1 MSNNTH
7 VKTILLLAANPRN
20 TSQLQL
26 DQEVREISEGLRR
39 ANKREQFKLEQRWA
53 VRSRDFY
60 RAILDTQ
67 PHIVHFCGHGAGED
81 GIVLEDDTGQTAFLQ
96 ADALSG
102 MFELFATEGV
112 ECVLLNACYSEM
124 QATAISQHINYVIGM
139 NRAIGDKAAIN
150 FAVAFYDA
158 LGSGRE
164 FEFAFKLGC
173 SQIIGLKEH
182 QTPVFKKKQ
191 VINLTYNQ
199 VEPEVKARK
208 RIFISYKRD
217 AEPDEPV
224 ALEVYQA
231 LALQHEVFIDQK
243 MLVGTRWAEYIK
255 REICQADFIIVFL
268 SARSV
273 NSEMV
278 EQEIQMAHTT
288 AQLQSGRPAIL
299 PVRLA
304 YREQF
309 QYPLSAYLNN
319 INWAFWQDT
328 QDTPRLID
336 ELMQAVSGGELS
348 IREVQAKAELLQPRE
363 AVRLPRPFPS
373 AQPVSLE
380 SPEGTMDS
388 ESDFYVERPSDAI
401 ALKTIVQRGVTIA
414 IKGPRQVGK
423 SSLLIRTIEAA
434 VNAGKRVAFLDFQLF
449 DKAALTNAE
458 LFFRQFCIWLTDVL
472 EMADRV
478 DEYWNTPLGNTQRC
492 TRYVGRYILK
502 ELGNPL
508 VLAMDEVDKVFDADF
523 RSDFFGMLR
532 SWHNSR
538 ATTPIWK
545 QLDLTLVTST
555 EPYQLIDD
563 LNQSP
568 FNVGQVIELGDFTP
582 EQVADLNRRHGSP
595 LNSNEERQLIALLG
609 GHPYLIR
616 RSLYLITSQQIT
628 TAELFA
634 NATTDNGCFGDHL
647 RHHLSLLH
655 NKTELIESLLQV
667 IRQNTCSD
675 KQIFWRLRG
684 AGLVREEG
692 RVVLPRC
699 QLYAD
704 YFRENLRG

>member
-1 MSNNTH
+1 MSNNTD

-20 TSQLQL
+20 TNQLQL
-26 DQEVREISEGLRR
+26 DQEVREIDEGLRR
-39 ANKREQFKLEQRWA
+39 ASGREHFKLEQKWA
-53 VRSRDFY
+53 VRQRDFY

-81 GIVLEDDTGQTAFLQ
+81 GIVLEDDTGETAFMQ
-96 ADALSG
+96 ADGLSSL
-102 MFELFATEGV
+102 FKLFATKGV
-112 ECVLLNACYSEM
+112 ECVLLNACYSEV
-124 QATAISQHINYVIGM
+124 QANAIGQHINYVIGM
-139 NRAIGDKAAIN
+139 NREIGDKAAIN
-150 FAVAFYDA
+150 FVVAFYDA
-158 LGSGRE
+158 LGAGE
-164 FEFAFKLGC
+164 GVEFAFELGK

-182 QTPVFKKKQ
+182 QTPVLNKKQ
-191 VINLTYNQ
+191 PFHSLNQQ
-199 VEPEVKARK
+199 VEPNVKARK
-208 RIFISYKRD
+208 RIFISYKRN

-224 ALEVYQA
+224 ALQVYQA
-231 LALQHEVFIDQK
+231 LSQQHEVFIDQK
-243 MLVGTRWAEYIK
+243 MQVGTLWARRIE
-255 REICQADFIIVFL
+255 EEVCQADFLIVFL
-268 SARSV
+268 SAHSV

-278 EQEIQMAHTT
+278 EQEIRIAHTT
-288 AQLQSGRPAIL
+288 AQLQSGHPVIL
-299 PVRLA
+299 PVRLG
-304 YREQF
+304 YREPF
-309 QYPLSAYLNN
+309 QYPLSAYLNQ
-319 INWAFWQDT
+319 INWAFWEGD
-328 QDTPRLID
+328 QDTPHLIE
-336 ELMQAVSGGELS
+336 ELRQAVDGGELS
-348 IREVQAKAELLQPRE
+348 LGEQLKANLLQKRE
-363 AVRLPRPFPS
+363 AVQLPQPFPS
-373 AQPVSLE
+373 AQPISLE
-380 SPEGTMDS
+380 MPEGTMDN
-388 ESDFYVERPSDAI
+388 ESAFYVERPSDAI

-434 VNAGKRVAFLDFQLF
+434 VNTGKRVAFLDFQLF
-449 DKAALTNAE
+449 EKAALTNAE

-478 DEYWNTPLGNTQRC
+478 DEYWNTPLGNSQRC

-502 ELGNPL
+502 ELGKPL

-582 EQVADLNRRHGSP
+582 EQVVYLNHRHGLP

-616 RSLYLITSQQIT
+616 RALYLVASQRIT

-634 NATTDNGCFGDHL
+634 NATTDRGPFGDHL

-655 NKTELIESLLQV
+655 HKTELIESLLQI

-675 KQIFWRLRG
+675 KHIFWRLRG

-692 RVVLPRC
+692 RVILPRC

-704 YFRENLRG
+704 YFRENLRE